1 MLVSKIMEFKI
12 LNNMGIRNIIFGI
25 KQHLMPTVSGIEAQ
39 HILMREIGGV
49 NLLWLHALVQ

>member
-1 MLVSKIMEFKI
+1 
-12 LNNMGIRNIIFGI
+12 MGIRNIIFGI

-39 HILMREIGGV
+39 QILMREIGGV